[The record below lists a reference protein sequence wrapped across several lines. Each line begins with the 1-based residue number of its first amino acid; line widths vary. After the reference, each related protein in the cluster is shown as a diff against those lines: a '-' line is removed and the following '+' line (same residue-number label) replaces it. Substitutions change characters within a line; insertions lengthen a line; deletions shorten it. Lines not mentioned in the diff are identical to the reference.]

1 MSLVIVTMWLSL
13 ALEPAP
19 SNCVPTELNDA
30 QVDYILDQA
39 DHEASQEVA
48 LHLCH
53 YIDKDGTIQPL
64 SNYNETH

>member
-1 MSLVIVTMWLSL
+1 MNLIITTVWLSL

-19 SNCVPTELNDA
+19 SNCIPTELTDY
-30 QVDYILDQA
+30 QVDFIADQA
-39 DHEASQEVA
+39 DFEASQEVA

-64 SNYNETH
+64 NNYEE